1 MAVSQRCCIIIGI
14 AVVIAAVIAV
24 ITGVVV
30 FFLVRDNHCDDG
42 SNNIPKE
49 YDG

>member
-14 AVVIAAVIAV
+14 AVVIVAVI
-24 ITGVVV
+24 IGVVV
-30 FFLVRDNHCDDG
+30 FFLVRDKDCDDG